1 MNPLIQSMMRPLL
14 VTTMTAA
21 ILSSMALSTGCSR
34 GLKPEVHKPSKL
46 PEITAPVQALSEVWH
61 ESIGGGDRKDPLRLQ
76 MASNQQLIVAANR
89 DGEITAWPVGSRQA
103 LWTRKLKRPIS
114 AGVSLQDDMAV
125 VGTETGQLI
134 ALDSKTGKTVWQ
146 RQLTASIL
154 APALIAGDR
163 VVVMAND
170 GTVTGTDRV
179 TGQPVWSFDVP
190 VPAISV
196 RGSASPILFDDNRV
210 IVSSAG
216 GRIYS
221 LDLQTGVPQWEG
233 RVAINQGRSDV
244 QRLID
249 IDGTPLISG
258 RQLYVVSYQG
268 QLKAVDLDSQRVR
281 WSMDTS
287 SLRSPAT
294 GIGNIYVSTADGNI
308 EAYDE
313 QDGALVWTQKK
324 LAYRDLSNPVV
335 LGRYLIV
342 GDADGYLH
350 LIEQT
355 EGKIVGRVRTRGAV
369 RFLRVVDDRL
379 LVDSSTGHLSIWQV
393 R

>member
-1 MNPLIQSMMRPLL
+1 MSTSTQRMMRPLL
-14 VTTMTAA
+14 VTAMTAA
-21 ILSSMALSTGCSR
+21 MVASVALSSGCSR

-46 PEITAPVQALSEVWH
+46 PEISAPVQALSEVWH
-61 ESIGGGDRKDPLRLQ
+61 ERVGGGDRKDPLRLQ
-76 MASNQQLIVAANR
+76 LASNEQLIIAANR
-89 DGEITAWPVGSRQA
+89 DGEVTAWPVGSNKS
-103 LWTRKLKRPIS
+103 LWTRKLKRPVS
-114 AGVSLQDDMAV
+114 GGVTLQDDMAV
-125 VGTETGQLI
+125 VGTETGHLI
-134 ALDSKTGKTVWQ
+134 ALNSKTGETLWQ
-146 RQLTASIL
+146 RKLTASVL

-163 VVVMAND
+163 VVVLAND

-294 GIGNIYVSTADGNI
+294 GIGNIYVSTAEGNI

-313 QDGALVWTQKK
+313 QDGKLLWRQKD

-342 GDADGYLH
+342 GDADGYVH
-350 LIEQT
+350 LLEQT

-369 RFLRVVDDRL
+369 RFLRVVNDRL

>member
-1 MNPLIQSMMRPLL
+1 MSAHRMMRPL
-14 VTTMTAA
+14 MTSALTVA
-21 ILSSMALSTGCSR
+21 LLTSLTLSTGCSR

-46 PEITAPVQALSEVWH
+46 PQLTAPVQSLSDVWH
-61 ESIGGGDRKDPLRLQ
+61 ERIGGGDRKDPLRLQ
-76 MASNQQLIVAANR
+76 LASNQHIIIAANR
-89 DGEITAWPVGSRQA
+89 DGDVTAWSVGSNKA
-103 LWTRKLKRPIS
+103 LWTRKLKRPVS

-134 ALDSKTGKTVWQ
+134 ALNSKTGETLWQ
-146 RQLTASIL
+146 RQLTASVL
-154 APALIAGDR
+154 APALIAADR
-163 VVVMAND
+163 VVVLAND

-196 RGSASPILFDDNRV
+196 RGSASPLLFDDNRV

-221 LDLQTGVPQWEG
+221 LDLQSGVPQWEG

-294 GIGNIYVSTADGNI
+294 GIGNIYVSTADGHI
-308 EAYDE
+308 DAYDE
-313 QDGALVWTQKK
+313 QDGKVVWTQKK

-369 RFLRVVDDRL
+369 RSLRVVDDRL